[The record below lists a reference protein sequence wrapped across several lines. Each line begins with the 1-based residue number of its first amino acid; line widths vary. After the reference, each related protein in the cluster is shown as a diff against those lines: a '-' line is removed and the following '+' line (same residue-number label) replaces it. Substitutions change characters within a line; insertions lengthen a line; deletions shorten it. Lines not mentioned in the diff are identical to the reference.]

1 MDTIPELVTLD
12 RARAFF
18 QGDRFAADAGM
29 TIEDAAP
36 GRAVIRLTLTEAH
49 QNARGFLMGGV
60 PLTMA
65 DFACAVAS
73 HYGPG
78 AGLWVS
84 ADAHVSFLNPCRGR
98 ELVAEATC
106 LKRGRKLSWYE
117 VLIRDETDVPVAKA
131 TFPMCAVHDQTTN
144 VDKEKGT

>member
-1 MDTIPELVTLD
+1 MDTTPELTTLEA
-12 RARAFF
+12 ARSFF
-18 QGDRFAADAGM
+18 QGDRFAAGSGM

-36 GRAVIRLTLTEAH
+36 GHARIRLILTEAH
-49 QNARGFLMGGV
+49 MNAVGFLMGGV

-78 AGLWVS
+78 AGQHVS

-98 ELVAEATC
+98 ELLAEAGRIKAG
-106 LKRGRKLSWYE
+106 KRLSWYE
-117 VLIRDETDVPVAKA
+117 VSIRDELDTPVARA
-131 TFPMCAVHDQTTN
+131 TFTMCR
-144 VDKEKGT
+144 VDAPLDTQMIQ